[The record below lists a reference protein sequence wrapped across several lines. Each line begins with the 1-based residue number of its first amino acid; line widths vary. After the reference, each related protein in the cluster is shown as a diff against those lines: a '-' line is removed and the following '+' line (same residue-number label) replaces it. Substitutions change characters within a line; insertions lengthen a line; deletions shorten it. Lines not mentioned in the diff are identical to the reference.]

1 MARLAVLLL
10 LALCTLAAAG
20 KPLKGYR
27 DAAAAADAAAAMK
40 AMVRAPGC
48 TLQRCRLHRLS
59 VAACS
64 TASTSLAAA
73 AAAQSHS

>member
-48 TLQRCRLHRLS
+48 ALQRCRLHRSS

-64 TASTSLAAA
+64 TASLAAA